1 MKHIILIITTFGLT
15 ACASY
20 TPSPEA
26 SAEFNE
32 ARKNLDGCLI
42 TQVMEREDGK
52 TDLYL
57 LARVAASQ
65 CEYVALSEAKRLQD
79 IAENKYYTIGFNSGL
94 TDKRE
99 ILDKALRFQIAA
111 RQGLIKP
118 IKKGKK

>member
-1 MKHIILIITTFGLT
+1 MKYLILIITTFGLT
-15 ACASY
+15 ACVSY

-26 SAEFNE
+26 SAEF
-32 ARKNLDGCLI
+32 RKAQENLDVCLI

-52 TDLYL
+52 TDPYL

-79 IAENKYYTIGFNSGL
+79 IAEDKYYTIGFNSGL

-99 ILDKALRFQIAA
+99 ILDRALGFEIAA